1 MNRDALLSK
10 KTHLEQET
18 SIYDNSRPSWDI
30 FSTVVDNYGDIGVC
44 WRLARQ
50 LVAEHGLKVRLWT
63 DDLISFQKINPEID
77 PRLPV
82 QVSRGVEIRQWAES
96 SIAVE
101 PADVVIEAFACE
113 LPAAY
118 VAAMAKSGRRHA
130 WVNLEY
136 LSAEGWVDS
145 HHGLPSPHPQL
156 PLIKYFFFPG
166 FSPGTGGLLVEK
178 NRLEQR
184 ALFHADIQLRTAF
197 WQELGIPDPEKN
209 EVRISLFCYSNNSAS
224 TLFAAWAEAANPV
237 TCLIPEG
244 VATKQISAFF
254 GRPYSGAGNLFKKGG
269 LIVRVLPF
277 LEQDNYD
284 KLLWACNFNFVRGE
298 DSFVRAQ
305 WAARPMVWQI
315 YPQEAGAHWPKLRAF
330 LDLYCAD
337 LPQSTAAVLTPFF
350 EAYNGG
356 GAGVPDWESLWRHHA
371 TLEKHAQKW
380 ANRLIKKE
388 DLATNLVNFCNNK
401 LK

>member
-1 MNRDALLSK
+1 M
-10 KTHLEQET
+10 HLGQET
-18 SIYDNSRPSWDI
+18 STSDNPRPSWDI
-30 FSTVVDNYGDIGVC
+30 FSAVIDNYGDIGVC

-50 LVAEHGLKVRLWT
+50 LAAEHDLKVRLWT
-63 DDLISFQKINPEID
+63 DDLISFKKINPEIN
-77 PRLPV
+77 PCLPV
-82 QVSRGVEIRQWAES
+82 QVSRGVEIRQWAETNMT
-96 SIAVE
+96 VE

-113 LPAAY
+113 LPTDY

-145 HHGLPSPHPQL
+145 HHGLPSPHPVL

-166 FSPGTGGLLVEK
+166 FSPSTGGVLAEK
-178 NRLEQR
+178 NGLEQR
-184 ALFHADIQLRTAF
+184 TVFQADIQLRTAF
-197 WQELGIPDPEKN
+197 WQELGIPDLKEN
-209 EVRISLFCYSNNSAS
+209 EVRVSLFCYGNNSALS
-224 TLFAAWAEAANPV
+224 LFTDWAKGATPV

-244 VATKQISAFF
+244 VATTQIATFF
-254 GRPYSGAGNLFKKGG
+254 GVPRPEEENFFKKGS

-305 WAARPMVWQI
+305 WAARPMAWQI

-330 LDLYCAD
+330 LDRYCAD
-337 LPQSTAAVLTPFF
+337 LPQSTAVVLTAFF
-350 EAYNGG
+350 EAWNGG
-356 GAGVPDWESLWRHHA
+356 DTGVPDWEGLWRRRA
-371 TLEKHAQKW
+371 TLEKHAILW
-380 ANRLIKKE
+380 ANRLIKNE

>member
-1 MNRDALLSK
+1 MLLSK

-18 SIYDNSRPSWDI
+18 SISDNPEPRWDI
-30 FSTVVDNYGDIGVC
+30 FSAVVDNYGDIGVC

-50 LVAEHGLKVRLWT
+50 LVAEHGLRVRLWI
-63 DDLISFQKINPEID
+63 DDLTSFQKINPEID
-77 PRLPV
+77 PRSPV
-82 QVSRGVEIRQWAES
+82 QVSRGVEIRKWAES
-96 SIAVE
+96 NLAVE

-118 VAAMAKSGRRHA
+118 VASMAKSGRRHA

-145 HHGLPSPHPQL
+145 HHGLPSPHPRL

-166 FSPGTGGLLVEK
+166 FSPSTGGLLVEK
-178 NRLEQR
+178 NRLVQR
-184 ALFHADIQLRTAF
+184 ALFKADSQLYTAF
-197 WQELGIPDPEKN
+197 WQELGIPIPEKN
-209 EVRISLFCYSNNSAS
+209 EVRISLFCYDNNAAIS
-224 TLFAAWAEAANPV
+224 LFTDWAKGATSV
-237 TCLIPEG
+237 MCIIPEG
-244 VATKQISAFF
+244 VATTQISAFF
-254 GRPYSGAGNLFKKGG
+254 GEPLPVKGNLFQNGS

-277 LEQDNYD
+277 LEQDRYD
-284 KLLWACNFNFVRGE
+284 KLLWACNFNLVRGE

-305 WAARPMVWQI
+305 WAARPMAWQI

-330 LDLYCAD
+330 LDRYCAD
-337 LPQSTAAVLTPFF
+337 LPKPTAAALNSFF
-350 EAYNGG
+350 EAWNGG
-356 GAGVPDWESLWRHHA
+356 GSGVPDWESLWRHRTA
-371 TLEKHAQKW
+371 LENHAQEW

-388 DLATNLVNFCNNK
+388 DLTTNLVKFCNNK

>member
-1 MNRDALLSK
+1 
-10 KTHLEQET
+10 LEQET
-18 SIYDNSRPSWDI
+18 STSDNSLPSWDI
-30 FSTVVDNYGDIGVC
+30 FCAVVDNYGDIGVC

-50 LVAEHGLKVRLWT
+50 LVAEHDLKVRLWT

-77 PRLPV
+77 PLLPV

-96 SIAVE
+96 NMAVE

-136 LSAEGWVDS
+136 LSAEEWVDS
-145 HHGLPSPHPQL
+145 HHGLPSPHPRL
-156 PLIKYFFFPG
+156 PLIKHFFFPG
-166 FSPGTGGLLVEK
+166 FSKNTGGLLVEK

-184 ALFHADIQLRTAF
+184 AIFQADIKLRTAF
-197 WQELGIPDPEKN
+197 WQKLGIPAPEKN
-209 EVRISLFCYSNNSAS
+209 EIRASLFCYGNNSALR
-224 TLFAAWAEAANPV
+224 LFTGWAKGATPV

-244 VATKQISAFF
+244 VATTQISAFF
-254 GRPYSGAGNLFKKGG
+254 GAPHPEEGNLFKKGS

-284 KLLWACNFNFVRGE
+284 KLLWACDFNFVRGE

-305 WAARPMVWQI
+305 WAARPMAWQI
-315 YPQEAGAHWPKLRAF
+315 YPQESGAHWPKLKAF
-330 LDLYCAD
+330 LSRYCFD
-337 LPQSTAAVLTPFF
+337 LPQSTAAVLTTFF
-350 EAYNGG
+350 EAWNRGE
-356 GAGVPDWESLWRHHA
+356 AGVPDWESLWRHRA
-371 TLEKHAQKW
+371 TLEKHVQEW
-380 ANRLIKKE
+380 ANRLIKKV
-388 DLATNLVNFCNNK
+388 DLTTNLVNFCNNK

>member
-1 MNRDALLSK
+1 MHLSK
-10 KTHLEQET
+10 QTHLEQET
-18 SIYDNSRPSWDI
+18 STSDNSRPSWDI
-30 FSTVVDNYGDIGVC
+30 FSAVVDNYGDIGVC

-96 SIAVE
+96 NMAVG
-101 PADVVIEAFACE
+101 PADVVIEAFGCE

-145 HHGLPSPHPQL
+145 HHGLPSPHPRL

-166 FSPGTGGLLVEK
+166 FSPNTGGLLVEK
-178 NRLEQR
+178 KWLEQR
-184 ALFHADIQLRTAF
+184 EFFQADTQLCTAF
-197 WQELGIPDPEKN
+197 WQELSIPLPETN
-209 EVRISLFCYSNNSAS
+209 EIRVSLFCYDNNSAISLFTDWAKGS
-224 TLFAAWAEAANPV
+224 TPLM
-237 TCLIPEG
+237 CLIPEG
-244 VATKQISAFF
+244 VATTQISSFF
-254 GRPYSGAGNLFKKGG
+254 GVPHPVKGNLFKNGS

-277 LEQDNYD
+277 LEQDEYD

-305 WAARPMVWQI
+305 WAARPMAWQI
-315 YPQEAGAHWPKLRAF
+315 YPQEAGAHWPKLKAF
-330 LDLYCAD
+330 LDRYCAD
-337 LPQSTAAVLTPFF
+337 LPQLTEVAASTFF
-350 EAYNGG
+350 EAWNGG
-356 GAGVPDWESLWRHHA
+356 VSGVPDWESLWRHRA
-371 TLEKHAQKW
+371 TLEKHAQEW

-388 DLATNLVNFCNNK
+388 DLTTKLVNFCNNK

>member
-1 MNRDALLSK
+1 
-10 KTHLEQET
+10 LEQET
-18 SIYDNSRPSWDI
+18 STSNNSLPSWDI
-30 FSTVVDNYGDIGVC
+30 FCAVVDNYGDIGVC

-50 LVAEHGLKVRLWT
+50 LVAEHDLKVRLWT

-77 PRLPV
+77 PLLPV

-96 SIAVE
+96 NMAVE

-136 LSAEGWVDS
+136 LSAEEWVDS
-145 HHGLPSPHPQL
+145 HHGLPSPHPRL
-156 PLIKYFFFPG
+156 PLIKHFFFPG
-166 FSPGTGGLLVEK
+166 FSKNTGGLLVEK

-184 ALFHADIQLRTAF
+184 AIFQADIKLRTAF
-197 WQELGIPDPEKN
+197 WQKLGIPAPEKN
-209 EVRISLFCYSNNSAS
+209 EIRASLFCYGNNSALS
-224 TLFAAWAEAANPV
+224 LFTGWAKGATPV

-244 VATKQISAFF
+244 VATTQISAFF
-254 GRPYSGAGNLFKKGG
+254 GAPHPEEGNLFKKGS

-284 KLLWACNFNFVRGE
+284 KLLWACDFNFVRGE

-305 WAARPMVWQI
+305 WAARPMAWQI
-315 YPQEAGAHWPKLRAF
+315 YPQESGAHWPKLKAF
-330 LDLYCAD
+330 LSRYCFD
-337 LPQSTAAVLTPFF
+337 LPQSTAAVLTTFF
-350 EAYNGG
+350 EAWNRGE
-356 GAGVPDWESLWRHHA
+356 AGVPDWESLWRHRA
-371 TLEKHAQKW
+371 TLEKHVQEW
-380 ANRLIKKE
+380 ANRLIKKV
-388 DLATNLVNFCNNK
+388 DLTTNLVNFCNNK

>member
-1 MNRDALLSK
+1 M
-10 KTHLEQET
+10 EQET
-18 SIYDNSRPSWDI
+18 STSDNSLPSWDI
-30 FSTVVDNYGDIGVC
+30 FCAVVDNYGDIGVC

-50 LVAEHGLKVRLWT
+50 LVAEHDLKVRLWT

-77 PRLPV
+77 PLLPV
-82 QVSRGVEIRQWAES
+82 QVSRGVEIKQWAES
-96 SIAVE
+96 NMAVE

-136 LSAEGWVDS
+136 LSAEEWVDS
-145 HHGLPSPHPQL
+145 HHGLPSPHPRL
-156 PLIKYFFFPG
+156 PLIKHFFFPG
-166 FSPGTGGLLVEK
+166 FSKNTGGLLVEK

-184 ALFHADIQLRTAF
+184 AIFQADIKLRTAF
-197 WQELGIPDPEKN
+197 WQKLGIPAPEKN
-209 EVRISLFCYSNNSAS
+209 EIRASLFCYGNNSALS
-224 TLFAAWAEAANPV
+224 LFTGWAKGATPV

-244 VATKQISAFF
+244 VATTQISAFF
-254 GRPYSGAGNLFKKGG
+254 GAPHPEEGNLFKKGS

-284 KLLWACNFNFVRGE
+284 KLLWACDFNFVRGE

-305 WAARPMVWQI
+305 WAARPMAWQI
-315 YPQEAGAHWPKLRAF
+315 YPQESGAHWPKLKAF
-330 LDLYCAD
+330 LSRYCFD
-337 LPQSTAAVLTPFF
+337 LPQSTAAVLTTFF
-350 EAYNGG
+350 EAWNRGE
-356 GAGVPDWESLWRHHA
+356 AGVPDWESLWRHRA
-371 TLEKHAQKW
+371 TLEKHVQEW
-380 ANRLIKKE
+380 ANRLIKKV
-388 DLATNLVNFCNNK
+388 DLTTNLVNFCNNK